1 MPILALLGGLYCLAV
16 GIIKKG
22 KAYKSKMGTPLSDKE
37 VKTVQIT
44 YITVGALLLIVALV
58 SGLKLLSET

>member
-1 MPILALLGGLYCLAV
+1 MPILALLGGLYCIV
-16 GIIKKG
+16 IGTVKKG

-44 YITVGALLLIVALV
+44 YITVGALLLIVALI
-58 SGLKLLSET
+58 SGIQLLTET

>member
-1 MPILALLGGLYCLAV
+1 MPILALLGGLYCIAV
-16 GIIKKG
+16 GLIKKG

-44 YITVGALLLIVALV
+44 YIVALV
-58 SGLKLLSET
+58 SGIKLLIET

>member
-44 YITVGALLLIVALV
+44 YISVGALLLVVALV
-58 SGLKLLSET
+58 SGIQLLIET